1 MTPKRSL
8 PIFII
13 LAASLIV
20 FGCAKQQAPE
30 VSAESAAAAPDPAKG
45 QSAVVDGESDAN
57 ALQVAMSLDD
67 FSTLVAAVQ
76 AAGVE
81 DSLVNVGPLTVFA
94 PVNAAFDKLPEGTVE
109 TLLKPE
115 NKGQLTTILINHV
128 APSNYPVETLEKNA
142 TKGRKLFMASGNY
155 LEVESKDGT
164 ITVGGTPILNSVKV
178 SNGWI
183 HVIDTVLVP

>member
-8 PIFII
+8 PIFAI
-13 LAASLIV
+13 LAASLLI

-30 VSAESAAAAPDPAKG
+30 ESAETAAQPQALAKG

-67 FSTLVAAVQ
+67 FSTLVVAVQ

-81 DSLVNVGPLTVFA
+81 DALVNVGPLTVFA
-94 PVNAAFDKLPEGTVE
+94 PVNAAFEKLPEGTVE

-115 NKGQLTTILINHV
+115 NKAQLTTVLINHV

-142 TKGRKLFMASGNY
+142 AKGRKLFMASGNY
-155 LEVESKDGT
+155 LEVESNSGT
-164 ITVGGTPILNSVKV
+164 ISVGGTPILKSVKV